1 MEQKVRK
8 PNWSPKELLSQAA
21 KLLKPMVAAM
31 EHMSFWGVAFLCLL
45 LRIFMVRPVGA
56 VCALVVGGL
65 WAYRNI
71 SPLKCFFAKL
81 FDQLARLVGGYDKT
95 SLWFEH
101 GGRDTIETLVA
112 LLSVQGVNYSNLVE
126 QIEDFPEQSHW
137 YAISNA
143 LREMGILT
151 QLSHNAFYIT
161 WHLPQPSSSAFD
173 AV

>member
-1 MEQKVRK
+1 MEKKASK
-8 PNWSPKELLSQAA
+8 PNWNLKERCNQAV
-21 KLLKPMVAAM
+21 KTLKPATEKIA
-31 EHMSFWGVAFLCLL
+31 HLSFWGVASLCLL
-45 LRIFMVRPVGA
+45 LRIFVVHPMGA
-56 VCALVVGGL
+56 VCALAVGCV
-65 WAYRNI
+65 WAYQNI
-71 SPLKCFFAKL
+71 SPLKCFFSEL
-81 FDQLARLVGGYDKT
+81 FDKLARLVGGYDKT

-101 GGRDTIETLVA
+101 GGRDTIEALVA